1 MGLAFRLGSVLS
13 RSQVLAILGTQR
25 PRYSKIGSLPLSLLS
40 LAGAALRR
48 AVVLEPRKS
57 VVGKP
62 PRRAAME
69 MITLPGTTLRVSRI
83 CLGTQQFSD
92 NWEWP
97 ME

>member
-1 MGLAFRLGSVLS
+1 
-13 RSQVLAILGTQR
+13 
-25 PRYSKIGSLPLSLLS
+25 
-40 LAGAALRR
+40 
-48 AVVLEPRKS
+48 
-57 VVGKP
+57 
-62 PRRAAME
+62 ME